1 MIQLEHI
8 TETHAGLA
16 TVRQLFLDYQQELNA
31 DLCFQSFEAELK
43 DPLKKYGAPHGS
55 LILAYYHDQP
65 AGCVALQPLTEL
77 GVCEMKRLYVVPAFR
92 KYGIGRQLVQAIVD
106 DANTLGY
113 HTMKLDTLDRLQPA
127 IQLYRQF
134 GFTDASAYYANPLEG
149 VVYMQKQ
156 LGES

>member
-1 MIQLEHI
+1 MIRLEHI

-43 DPLKKYGAPHGS
+43 DPLKKYGAPTGS
-55 LILAYYHDQP
+55 LILAYYHNQP
-65 AGCVALQPLTEL
+65 AGCIALQPLAEA

-134 GFTDASAYYANPLEG
+134 GFTDASAYYANPLDG

-156 LGES
+156 LG

>member
-1 MIQLEHI
+1 
-8 TETHAGLA
+8 
-16 TVRQLFLDYQQELNA
+16 
-31 DLCFQSFEAELK
+31 
-43 DPLKKYGAPHGS
+43 
-55 LILAYYHDQP
+55 
-65 AGCVALQPLTEL
+65 LQPLTEA
-77 GVCEMKRLYVVPAFR
+77 GVCVLKRLYVVPTFR
-92 KYGIGRQLVQAIVD
+92 KYGIGRKLVEAILD